1 MSKHDR
7 ENGENAVHID
17 ALRRMQEAMNARG
30 VAILRLRS
38 ERIASVRF
46 YLDDVDG
53 DTSEPGPAD

>member
-17 ALRRMQEAMNARG
+17 VLRRMQEAMNARG

-46 YLDDVDG
+46 YLHNVDG